1 MNIRSILFL
10 AFIVAYF
17 RCYSQN
23 SNELRTYYDF
33 VDSELFFGEEG
44 IGSYENTNSYEIGLR
59 YLRKMSKNFSV
70 ETGINFF
77 KSQVSFISPKTMA
90 DEVRKV
96 YKLADLRLISIP
108 IYANYSFGKYFY
120 INGGP
125 SLDFQIGQGDY
136 RAPRSGLG
144 FSVGAG
150 AKYSFN
156 NFVIYVSPNFKIN
169 TLVRFK
175 KERCYNGQCSGN
187 QRLIQ
192 RSFQVGVGYKF

>member
-33 VDSELFFGEEG
+33 VDSELLFGDEG
-44 IGSYENTNSYEIGLR
+44 IGSHENDNSYEIGLR

-77 KSQVSFISPKTMA
+77 KAKVSFINPESMQG
-90 DEVRKV
+90 EVSAV
-96 YKLADLRLISIP
+96 YKRANLRLISIP

-120 INGGP
+120 INGGS
-125 SLDFQIGQGDY
+125 SLDFQIGQEDF

-175 KERCYNGQCSGN
+175 KEVCYYGCSGD

-192 RSFQVGVGYKF
+192 RGFQVGVGYKF